1 MSMVQKRAIYSAGD
15 GVCSWALVL
24 YGCIADMEF
33 DNCRFGDVKCCVLRR
48 QRVVVAKTGNLKS
61 DRIHKFKNR
70 QDYIG

>member
-33 DNCRFGDVKCCVLRR
+33 DNCRFGDVK
-48 QRVVVAKTGNLKS
+48 
-61 DRIHKFKNR
+61 
-70 QDYIG
+70 